1 MRADVQQ
8 VITLAY
14 HAAASVL
21 TGETGPEMLSHSE
34 AFGKVHEVEFVRAG
48 SLHGG
53 KVAESV
59 SPWFRRLRAEGVV
72 IVRPLLGALSLQ
84 TSPNDS
90 HPWGVLTDGDRG
102 IELWRPTWK
111 SRIAGYSDERPY
123 RVSYLGDRIAR
134 WSVPPAP
141 GIEPSRVNL
150 LESIR
155 KVLDEVDPIKEPE
168 TYALVERCA
177 LLLERKVASFG
188 QSAFIW
194 PVTTRSAES
203 AAVAV
208 AAKCSQLIPTLL
220 KTKGVHRE
228 SVENLWGAVLQVF
241 EASDPTHSMVTAA

>member
-14 HAAASVL
+14 HAAASVI

-34 AFGKVHEVEFVRAG
+34 AFGKVHAVEFVRAG
-48 SLHGG
+48 ALHGG

-72 IVRPLLGALSLQ
+72 MVRPLLGPLSIQ
-84 TSPNDS
+84 TTPADS
-90 HPWGVLTDGDRG
+90 HAWGVLTDGDRG

-134 WSVPPAP
+134 WNVPPAP
-141 GIEPSRVNL
+141 NAEESRSKL
-150 LESIR
+150 LEAIR
-155 KVLDEVDPIKEPE
+155 KVLDEVDPINEPE

-194 PVTTRSAES
+194 PVATRSPES
-203 AAVAV
+203 SAVAV
-208 AAKCSQLIPTLL
+208 ATKCALLNPTLL

-228 SVENLWGAVLQVF
+228 SVEKMWAAVLQVF
-241 EASDPTHSMVTAA
+241 EASDPTHNMAAAA